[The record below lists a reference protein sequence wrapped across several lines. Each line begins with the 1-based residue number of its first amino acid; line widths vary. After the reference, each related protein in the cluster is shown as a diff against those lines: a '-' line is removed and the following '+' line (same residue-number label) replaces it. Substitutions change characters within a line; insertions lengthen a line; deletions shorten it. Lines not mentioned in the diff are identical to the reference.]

1 MDILNLKLKNIS
13 HFENTSD
20 YLPIITAALI
30 VDMIVLFCIVF
41 EYIEIP
47 SLTEW
52 YKKFGVFAVLADV
65 LSIVI
70 GVILARFVYSA
81 LFKNYSI
88 GLFLIIT
95 CIIQLTHDLLFA
107 GFFNSVPRYSSAILD
122 VFKDY
127 ANEVGPT
134 ILLADAAMMIS
145 TVLIASIIARWKT
158 NSNIILLVVALYI
171 LPYVLYSIP
180 PL

>member
-1 MDILNLKLKNIS
+1 MLFRMKNIS
-13 HFENTSD
+13 NFENTSD

-30 VDMIVLFCIVF
+30 VDMIVLFRIVF
-41 EYIEIP
+41 GYIEIP

-52 YKKFGVFAVLADV
+52 YNKFGVFAVLADV

-81 LFKNYSI
+81 LFKDYSLL
-88 GLFLIIT
+88 LFLVVT
-95 CIIQLTHDLLFA
+95 CIIQVSHDLLFA
-107 GFFNSVPRYSSAILD
+107 AFFNSVPRYSSAILD

-134 ILLADAAMMIS
+134 ILLADAAMMVS
-145 TVLIASIIARWKT
+145 TVLIASILARWNT

>member
-1 MDILNLKLKNIS
+1 MSLLFQLKNIS
-13 HFENTSD
+13 RFENTSD
-20 YLPIITAALI
+20 YLPILTAALI
-30 VDMIVLFCIVF
+30 VDMIVLFFIVF

-52 YKKFGVFAVLADV
+52 YKKYGVFAVLADV

-70 GVILARFVYSA
+70 GVIMARFVYSA
-81 LFKNYSI
+81 FFKDYFL

-107 GFFNSVPRYSSAILD
+107 AFFNSVPRYSSAILD

-134 ILLADAAMMIS
+134 ILLADATMMVS
-145 TVLIASIIARWKT
+145 TVLIASMIARWKT